1 MHNSFGKILLS
12 FLLFGTIAV
21 IFGPTQT
28 KSTGNTS
35 VVSDTVIVCDTIV
48 MPPSVRDS
56 VVYRYRTIAFPID
69 DTIKNEIKY
78 IHDTITDSIKIQ
90 VPISRKT
97 YEDSSFVAVISGY
110 NATLDSMIIKRRNIT
125 NTVTRTEIKRNK
137 LALGLSLGYD
147 PLSNSPHITIGVNYN
162 ILPIR

>member
-1 MHNSFGKILLS
+1 MLNNFSKILLS
-12 FLLFGTIAV
+12 LFLFGTIA
-21 IFGPTQT
+21 IICSITRT
-28 KSTGNTS
+28 KPVPNMS
-35 VVSDTVIVCDTIV
+35 VVSDTVIVRDTIV
-48 MPPSVRDS
+48 TPPLVKDS
-56 VVYRYRTIAFPID
+56 IVYRYKTTVFLKG
-69 DTIKNEIKY
+69 DTVRNEIKF

>member
-1 MHNSFGKILLS
+1 MS
-12 FLLFGTIAV
+12 FLLFVAIAA
-21 IFGPTQT
+21 IFSLTQT

-35 VVSDTVIVCDTIV
+35 TVSDTVIVCDTIV
-48 MPPSVRDS
+48 MPPLVRDS
-56 VVYRYRTIAFPID
+56 VVYRYKTIVFPKG
-69 DTIKNEIKY
+69 DTVRGEIN
-78 IHDTITDSIKIQ
+78 IIRDTITDSIKVE

-97 YEDSSFVAVISGY
+97 YEDSTFVAVVSGY

-125 NTVTRTEIKRNK
+125 NTVTRTEVKRNK

-162 ILPIR
+162 ILPIK

>member
-1 MHNSFGKILLS
+1 MLNNFSKISLS
-12 FLLFGTIAV
+12 LFLFGAIA
-21 IFGPTQT
+21 IICSITRT
-28 KSTGNTS
+28 KPIANMS
-35 VVSDTVIVCDTIV
+35 VASDTVIVCDTIV

-56 VVYRYRTIAFPID
+56 VVYRYRTIAFPKD
-69 DTIKNEIKY
+69 DTVKNEIKF

-97 YEDSSFVAVISGY
+97 YEDSTFIAVVSGY

-147 PLSNSPHITIGVNYN
+147 PLSNSPRITIGVNYN

>member
-12 FLLFGTIAV
+12 FLLFGAIAA
-21 IFGPTQT
+21 IFNLTQT
-28 KSTGNTS
+28 KSTGNAS
-35 VVSDTVIVCDTIV
+35 IVSDTVIVRDTIV
-48 MPPSVRDS
+48 TPPLVKDS
-56 VVYRYRTIAFPID
+56 IVYKYETIVFPKD
-69 DTIKNEIKY
+69 DTVRNEIK
-78 IHDTITDSIKIQ
+78 IIRDTITDSIKVQ